1 YHCVPHEALG
11 MLGAVAVGGD
21 VPTVTTGGGGG
32 PSLPQVP
39 DSAKSLGVA
48 TTFAMVATL
57 GLAYFFMKYGGD
69 YDVQD

>member
-1 YHCVPHEALG
+1 
-11 MLGAVAVGGD
+11 
-21 VPTVTTGGGGG
+21 GGGGG
-32 PSLPQVP
+32 PSRPQVP

-48 TTFAMVATL
+48 TTFAMIATL